1 MIVLDTN
8 IISVL
13 LTPHHPDA
21 ELVQT
26 WCQTRSGQIFR
37 ITAITWAEIEYGIAI
52 LPVGTRRQRLAEAAS
67 ELFAKTVQATLPFGS
82 AQAGAY
88 GQIMAH
94 RRATGR
100 PISALDAQIAAIART
115 AGATL
120 ATRNVR
126 DFLDCG
132 VPVVN
137 PYQPE

>member
-8 IISVL
+8 IVSVL
-13 LTPHHPDA
+13 LTPHHLDA

-26 WCQTRSGQIFR
+26 WCQTCSDQVFR

-52 LPVGTRRQRLAEAAS
+52 LPVGAKRQRLAEAAT
-67 ELFAKTVQATLPFGS
+67 ELLARTVRTTLPFGS
-82 AQAGAY
+82 TEAGAY

-94 RRATGR
+94 RRALGH
-100 PISALDAQIAAIART
+100 PINTLDAQIAAIART

-120 ATRNVR
+120 ATRNIR